1 MPSKARVTGNLVS
14 DSNLF
19 VNPTTDN
26 TGIGTTN
33 PTSKLHVVGNALI
46 TGIVTASSFS
56 GNASSATYATSA
68 GIATYS
74 TSSGVST
81 NVIGG
86 IASVTQL
93 SVSGI
98 TTLGFVTSGNIFST
112 GIITATSFVGSGL
125 SLTNVRIGISS
136 GGSNLGT
143 AGTINF
149 TGAGISAITVSA
161 GIATINIPATVRTTS
176 YTVATEGQTIF
187 PCSYTIGYVEVYF
200 NGVKLSPTQYSAT
213 DGANVIL
220 YEGAS
225 VNDIVETVGYNGVL
239 KLAGGKTILTEVS
252 ADGLTFYTGKAA
264 VGIATTEAFWTI
276 RRSLFSSAGIV
287 TSTGIARNIAW
298 INRTSGIYT

>member
-1 MPSKARVTGNLVS
+1 MPSKARITGNLVS

-33 PTSKLHVVGNALI
+33 PTSKLHVVGNTLI
-46 TGIVTASSFS
+46 TGIVTASGFT
-56 GNASSATYATSA
+56 GNLTGTATTA
-68 GIATYS
+68 
-74 TSSGVST
+74 T

-86 IASVTQL
+86 IGSLTTL
-93 SVSGI
+93 NVSEV
-98 TTLGFVTSGNIFST
+98 TTLGIVTSGNIFST
-112 GIITATSFVGSGL
+112 GIVTATSFVGSGL
-125 SLTNVRIGISS
+125 SLTDIRIGISS
-136 GGSNLGT
+136 GGTNLGT

-149 TGAGISAITVSA
+149 TGSGISTITVSA
-161 GIATINIPATVRTTS
+161 GIATVNIPATVRTTS

-225 VNDIVETVGYNGVL
+225 ANDIVETVGYNGVL
-239 KLAGGKTILTEVS
+239 KLSAGKTILTEVS
-252 ADGLTFYTGKAA
+252 SDGLTFYTGKAA
-264 VGIATTEAFWTI
+264 VGIATTEASWTI
-276 RRSLFSSAGIV
+276 RRSLFSTAGIV
-287 TSTGIARNIAW
+287 TSTGIARNLEW
-298 INRTSGIYT
+298 SNRTSGIYT